1 MSRVRVASGEVLE
14 MNRRYDASLFL
25 FCLFVV
31 VLGFWLL
38 SFCCVSAYIV
48 SGAAVQITKNN
59 SLLFSFL
66 HF

>member
-1 MSRVRVASGEVLE
+1 MSRVRVACGAVLE
-14 MNRRYDASLFL
+14 MSRRYDASLFL

-31 VLGFWLL
+31 VFDFCL
-38 SFCCVSAYIV
+38 SFCRVSAYIV

-59 SLLFSFL
+59 SLFFSFL